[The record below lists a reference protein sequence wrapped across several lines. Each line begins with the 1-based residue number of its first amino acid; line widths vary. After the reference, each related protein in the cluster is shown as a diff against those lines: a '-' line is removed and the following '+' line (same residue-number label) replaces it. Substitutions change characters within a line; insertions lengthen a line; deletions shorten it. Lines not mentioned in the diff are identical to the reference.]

1 MSKQQH
7 EQHTLVRSLALGV
20 LSGGRS
26 STPLAVLALNHDNKA
41 VKGDWQQWKAFS
53 TPLGRGLLV
62 ASAIGELIGDKSPK
76 APARISPMGLVGRIA
91 AGAFAGAALGTTAV
105 ATCASR
111 VRSSAASARSSAAS
125 SAGPPGSR
133 SAAPVCRTP
142 SARSPRTPPSSPA
155 RSRPSAAPERCSP
168 VGREAR
174 GGPRPVPPVRPAGH
188 GQGLSGPTRRA

>member
-53 TPLGRGLLV
+53 TSLGRGLLV

-91 AGAFAGAALGTTAV
+91 AGAFAGAALGTTGRRDLRLEGAV
-105 ATCASR
+105 LGGIGAVVGSFVGWAARKSLSGAGLPDAVGALVEDAAVIAGSVQA
-111 VRSSAASARSSAAS
+111 VRSA
-125 SAGPPGSR
+125 
-133 SAAPVCRTP
+133 
-142 SARSPRTPPSSPA
+142 
-155 RSRPSAAPERCSP
+155 
-168 VGREAR
+168 
-174 GGPRPVPPVRPAGH
+174 
-188 GQGLSGPTRRA
+188 